1 MKKILISG
9 FGLFLLALLA
19 GTKSLYVEWAEL
31 IVIIAALTCIS
42 VTFSYYTN
50 QNGLIK
56 KVLSTAVIGFLLCW
70 IFGTA
75 DIAIDHFLY
84 FLPTGYEDGAPLSL
98 IFKLKEFNDDL
109 FIASVLSMAVVL
121 IFTLSFSKLLSIAKK
136 THA

>member
-9 FGLFLLALLA
+9 FGLFLLVLLA

-31 IVIIAALTCIS
+31 TVITAAITCIS
-42 VTFSYYTN
+42 LTFSYFTN
-50 QNGLIK
+50 QNGFIK

-70 IFGTA
+70 IFGAA

-109 FIASVLSMAVVL
+109 FIASIISMAVVL
-121 IFTLSFSKLLSIAKK
+121 ILTLSFSKLLSTVKDP
-136 THA
+136 HP

>member
-1 MKKILISG
+1 MKKKIISWIG
-9 FGLFLLALLA
+9 IFLLVLLA
-19 GTKSLYVEWAEL
+19 ATKSLYVEWAEF
-31 IVIIAALTCIS
+31 IVITAAITCIS
-42 VTFSYYTN
+42 VTFSYFKN
-50 QNGLIK
+50 QNGIIK

-70 IFGTA
+70 IFGAA

-109 FIASVLSMAVVL
+109 FFASVISMAVVL
-121 IFTLSFSKLLSIAKK
+121 IFTLSFSKLLSIAKE